1 MAHIFRMNNGMFN
14 HIFRMNNGMLNHIFL
29 TNNGS
34 CDHIFRRNNGLFG
47 DFLEVRDN
55 LEALELD
62 IWETADKFNEAFS
75 LPIIKI

>member
-1 MAHIFRMNNGMFN
+1 
-14 HIFRMNNGMLNHIFL
+14 MLNHIFL

>member
-1 MAHIFRMNNGMFN
+1 MNNGMFN

-47 DFLEVRDN
+47 DFLEVLEN
-55 LEALELD
+55 LDALELD
-62 IWETADKFNEAFS
+62 IMKTADKFNKAFP
-75 LPIIKI
+75 LPIMIDHGVQT